1 MPLNIDWQQILLHL
15 LNFAILCGG
24 LYLLLYKP
32 VKDFMA
38 RRLTQYEARE
48 AETRQREAD
57 ADAMKEKYQS
67 MLRQAEQEILAR
79 REKVGEE
86 LEEEKRQQLS
96 EARAEARKILSTA
109 AKTAELRTKKALEDS
124 HEEIRALAIGMVER
138 MVVEN
143 SGDALDQFLNEAE
156 GGTVKPVKS
165 GKSAEASGTQS
176 KPASGTQTAPA
187 SSSPASGTQSA
198 PAKAADAKP
207 SGAQSAPA
215 KAAKGA
221 VKPAASNAAKA
232 GGSAAGSKAVKNTER
247 GTRRG

>member
-38 RRLTQYEARE
+38 KRLDQYERRE
-48 AETRQREAD
+48 AETRAREAD
-57 ADAMKEKYQS
+57 ADAAKAKYQAL
-67 MLRQAEQEILAR
+67 LRQAEQEILAR

-86 LEEEKRQQLS
+86 LEEEKRQQLA

-156 GGTVKPVKS
+156 SGPVKAQKGGNAGTANNANAAGTAGTAGNNANAAGTAGTAAS
-165 GKSAEASGTQS
+165 SNANAAGTTGKRASG
-176 KPASGTQTAPA
+176 G
-187 SSSPASGTQSA
+187 
-198 PAKAADAKP
+198 
-207 SGAQSAPA
+207 
-215 KAAKGA
+215 KG
-221 VKPAASNAAKA
+221 
-232 GGSAAGSKAVKNTER
+232 ER
-247 GTRRG
+247 GARRG

>member
-38 RRLTQYEARE
+38 KRLAHYEARE
-48 AETRQREAD
+48 AEARQREAD
-57 ADAMKEKYQS
+57 ADAAKEKYQAL
-67 MLRQAEQEILAR
+67 LRQAEQEILAR

-86 LEEEKRQQLS
+86 LEAEKRQQLS

-138 MVVEN
+138 MVVES

-156 GGTVKPVKS
+156 SGPVKAQAIADAGAPGAAGQTGTAA
-165 GKSAEASGTQS
+165 GKSGASG
-176 KPASGTQTAPA
+176 
-187 SSSPASGTQSA
+187 
-198 PAKAADAKP
+198 
-207 SGAQSAPA
+207 
-215 KAAKGA
+215 
-221 VKPAASNAAKA
+221 
-232 GGSAAGSKAVKNTER
+232 AAGNAGRPAGAGKRER
-247 GTRRG
+247 GARRG